1 MAMIQINLLPKE
13 LRRGSG
19 GLRVSKTAVGGL
31 AAAVLLVAALAAI
44 TYYQKIRLGNLNS
57 EIAQV
62 ESKTASMRSDIQMVD
77 HLVDVKTRI
86 LKRMNAIEALDH
98 NRGAWVQN
106 IEDLS
111 IVIPDFLWV
120 SEFRQG
126 IVNSAGKVM
135 APPPG
140 SSPADSASFAKNA
153 LTLDGYCFTLA
164 SLSNFIVNL
173 QDSPRFSNIRL
184 KYAKLTTIKDRPVYS
199 FEVGC
204 QLEPVERGIK
214 DIENRPAETGDMSD
228 TTTAARADLNAGY
241 KPESDGEGLQ

>member
-1 MAMIQINLLPKE
+1 MSMIQINLLPKE

-19 GLRVSKTAVGGL
+19 GLRVSKTAMGGFL
-31 AAAVLLVAALAAI
+31 AAVALVAALAAI

-62 ESKTASMRSDIQMVD
+62 EAKTASMRNDIQMVD

-106 IEDLS
+106 VEDLS
-111 IVIPDFLWV
+111 IVIPDFLWL

-126 IVNSAGKVM
+126 MVNSAGKIM

-140 SSPADSASFAKNA
+140 ASPADSAAFAKNA

-184 KYAKLTTIKDRPVYS
+184 KYAKLTTMKDRPVYS

-204 QLEPVERGIK
+204 QLESVDKGIK
-214 DIENRPAETGDMSD
+214 DIENRPAETSGTVDS
-228 TTTAARADLNAGY
+228 TSAARADLNAGS
-241 KPESDGEGLQ
+241 KPETDGEQLQ